1 MISAELVIPLISTL
15 VALAAV
21 VFTTM
26 MMAHQARQ
34 MEHERNA
41 LALIEAID
49 RISSPEVVTAFDV
62 LRGVNDRY
70 PTDADLREKF
80 PGSAD
85 ERSLFVV
92 AQFIE
97 TVACL
102 ARREVLD
109 ASLIVDAVGLLLRTR
124 WAMIQPFIERQRRLS
139 GNPYIYENFDWLAKY
154 SAWWKDEPRPKHPNY
169 DPAQFSSQ

>member
-1 MISAELVIPLISTL
+1 MLSADVVLPLLSTL

-21 VFTTM
+21 IFTTM
-26 MMAHQARQ
+26 MMARQ
-34 MEHERNA
+34 TRQIEHERNA

-49 RISSPEVVTAFDV
+49 RLSSPEVVTAFYE
-62 LRGVNDRY
+62 LAGVNERY
-70 PTDADLREKF
+70 PTDDDLRQKF

-85 ERSLFVV
+85 ERALFVV

-97 TVACL
+97 TIACL

-124 WAMIQPFIERQRRLS
+124 WAMIQPFVERQRELA
-139 GNPYIYENFDWLAKY
+139 GNPYIYENFDWLARY

-169 DPAQFSSQ
+169 DPAQFKT

>member
-1 MISAELVIPLISTL
+1 MISVDVLLPLLSTL

-26 MMAHQARQ
+26 MMARQ
-34 MEHERNA
+34 TRQIEHERNA

-49 RISSPEVVTAFDV
+49 RLSSPEVVAAFYE
-62 LRGVNDRY
+62 LAGVNERY
-70 PTDADLREKF
+70 PTDIDLREKF

-85 ERSLFVV
+85 ERALFVV

-97 TVACL
+97 TIACL

-124 WAMIQPFIERQRRLS
+124 WAMIQPFVERQRTLA
-139 GNPYIYENFDWLAKY
+139 GNPYIYENFDWLARY
-154 SAWWKDEPRPKHPNY
+154 SAWWKDEPRPKRPNY
-169 DPAQFSSQ
+169 DPAQFSV